1 MKLSPL
7 PSPSLRYD
15 RVGTPE
21 YVACAKPVRRIALK
35 ASYTSV
41 YTNYQRLYAFP
52 HVFVFDVTEYEPSG
66 AGDAADGG
74 GGVWDARGHYRS
86 QRGPHSCVPQAPAA
100 EYMFLASVGREYL
113 VLFRDQVRRREERFL
128 FARNVPLSLT
138 PRVPSHALPRPPRPS
153 SASPSRPTCGSR
165 RSRWR
170 PTRRSC
176 SASA

>member
-52 HVFVFDVTEYEPSG
+52 HVFVFDVTEYEPG
-66 AGDAADGG
+66 AYAAAADDGDGASRDARARGG
-74 GGVWDARGHYRS
+74 RRGRSSRPFLSLLRRVGRARPLPQPARAALVRAAGARGGVH
-86 QRGPHSCVPQAPAA
+86 VP
-100 EYMFLASVGREYL
+100 RE
-113 VLFRDQVRRREERFL
+113 RR
-128 FARNVPLSLT
+128 
-138 PRVPSHALPRPPRPS
+138 PRVPRALPRPGPTERRTFPLRAERSPLADAARPL
-153 SASPSRPTCGSR
+153 AR
-165 RSRWR
+165 
-170 PTRRSC
+170 
-176 SASA
+176 ASATLP

>member
-52 HVFVFDVTEYEPSG
+52 HVFVFDVTEYEPG
-66 AGDAADGG
+66 AYAAAADDGDG
-74 GGVWDARGHYRS
+74 ASWGARARGR
-86 QRGPHSCVPQAPAA
+86 RG
-100 EYMFLASVGREYL
+100 
-113 VLFRDQVRRREERFL
+113 
-128 FARNVPLSLT
+128 
-138 PRVPSHALPRPPRPS
+138 
-153 SASPSRPTCGSR
+153 
-165 RSRWR
+165 
-170 PTRRSC
+170 
-176 SASA
+176 

>member
-52 HVFVFDVTEYEPSG
+52 HVFVFDVTEYEPG
-66 AGDAADGG
+66 AYAAAADDGDG
-74 GGVWDARGHYRS
+74 ASRDARA
-86 QRGPHSCVPQAPAA
+86 RGPSRTNLTPSPFSPQACGTRAA
-100 EYMFLASVGREYL
+100 TTAASAGRT
-113 VLFRDQVRRREERFL
+113 RACRRRPRRSTCSSRASAASTSCSSATRSDGEKNVAL
-128 FARNVPLSLT
+128 FART
-138 PRVPSHALPRPPRPS
+138 F
-153 SASPSRPTCGSR
+153 PSR
-165 RSRWR
+165 
-170 PTRRSC
+170 
-176 SASA
+176 